1 MSARAT
7 ATSPAGAR
15 GEPHTAHHAK
25 VRLTP
30 RAAVLFVSVFFVSVL
45 SIAPIRTY
53 LAQQDRLEQL
63 REQAT
68 AMEARNA
75 ALRARLA
82 DLRDPVTLERLAREC
97 LGMVRPGEIA
107 FVVIPR
113 GEAPTPPDCG

>member
-7 ATSPAGAR
+7 ATSPAGAQ

-30 RAAVLFVSVFFVSVL
+30 RAAVLFVSVFFVAVL

-53 LAQQDRLEQL
+53 LAQQTRLDEL
-63 REQAT
+63 RRQAAT
-68 AMEARNA
+68 MEAQNA
-75 ALRARLA
+75 ALRERIA
-82 DLRDPVTLERLAREC
+82 DLRDPATLERLAREC
-97 LGMVRPGEIA
+97 LGMVRPGEVA